1 MNKFLL
7 LVLPIFWSG
16 FSMAL
21 AFLEAPIKFQAPGIT
36 LPLGL
41 GIGKLVFHASHLV
54 QVGFLVLL
62 GLYSFMQEKMRWCM
76 PIFLFIGVA
85 TCFLFQ
91 HLYCLPKLDL
101 RADEIIAQNILQSHF
116 SITHQ
121 LYVLCEIFKNICLW
135 LCAYLAYKH
144 A

>member
-36 LPLGL
+36 LPLGV
-41 GIGKLVFHASHLV
+41 GIGRLVFHASHVL
-54 QVGFLVLL
+54 QMIFLVLL
-62 GLYSFMQEKMRWCM
+62 SLLVLMQEKMRWRM
-76 PIFLFIGVA
+76 LILLFIGVA
-85 TCFLFQ
+85 ICFLLQ

-101 RADEIIAQNILQSHF
+101 RADKIIAQNILQSHF
-116 SITHQ
+116 STTHQ
-121 LYVLCEIFKNICLW
+121 LYVVCEVFKNIGLW
-135 LCAYLAYKH
+135 LCAYLAYRQV
-144 A
+144 

>member
-36 LPLGL
+36 LPLGV
-41 GIGKLVFHASHLV
+41 GIGKLVFHASHVL
-54 QVGFLVLL
+54 QMIFLVLL
-62 GLYSFMQEKMRWCM
+62 SLLVLMQEKMRWRM
-76 PIFLFIGVA
+76 LILLFIGVA
-85 TCFLFQ
+85 ICFLLQ

-121 LYVLCEIFKNICLW
+121 LYVLCEVFKNIGLW
-135 LCAYLAYKH
+135 LCAYLSYKQ